1 MSDELHAV
9 MLTAH
14 IAFGA
19 TGLLLGS
26 VAVLL
31 PKFAR
36 GGWRHRWVGRAYAV
50 AMLIQASL
58 AIPLAWQIRS
68 YLLLVIGV
76 LTLFWVTGA
85 WIALRMAVRTG
96 RNGAR
101 IVDMAKLRLHFTF
114 MGSSYIGAWTAFL
127 INAGPLAENP
137 VMFTTPQCHPLS
149 GACSSAEP
157 QRATAA
163 GGLPGPWSRNLAPP
177 DRGVGGS
184 FARL

>member
-1 MSDELHAV
+1 MSAELHTV
-9 MLTAH
+9 VLTAH
-14 IAFGA
+14 IAFGS

-36 GGWRHRWVGRAYAV
+36 SGWRHRWVGRVYAV

-58 AIPLAWQIRS
+58 SIPLAWEVRS
-68 YLLLVIGV
+68 NVLLVIGV
-76 LTLFWVTGA
+76 LTLFWVTGG

-96 RNGAR
+96 PNGAR

-127 INAGPLAENP
+127 INAGPFAENP
-137 VMFTTPQCHPLS
+137 VIFTAYAAVPSIIGSVLIGRT
-149 GACSSAEP
+149 SARYRSRR
-157 QRATAA
+157 RAAPVAA
-163 GGLPGPWSRNLAPP
+163 QPP
-177 DRGVGGS
+177 
-184 FARL
+184 AT